1 MREATLVILIHQL
14 LFQGIFFA
22 KNIVLRRKLGRAIHG
37 YNPEATL
44 AIGFFAVFIG
54 VSIWLAQ
61 TGCQWGSFA
70 LLPPWAAVAIGLA
83 LLGAN
88 MLVAAASLVQLG
100 DSWRVGVIEGQET
113 ALVESGIYR
122 FSRNPYFLSYLLMFG
137 AYTVLL
143 QNAVLL
149 GLGGIGFIL
158 IQKMVLR
165 EEKYLATL
173 HCDEYRQYCR
183 RVPRYLLR

>member
-1 MREATLVILIHQL
+1 MILIHQL
-14 LFQGIFFA
+14 LFQGIF
-22 KNIVLRRKLGRAIHG
+22 LRKTLSSGASWAARYTAN
-37 YNPEATL
+37 NPEATL
-44 AIGFFAVFIG
+44 AIVFFAVFIG

-100 DSWRVGVIEGQET
+100 DSWRVGVIEGQKT